1 MGKHGS
7 NTGKASKKV
16 KPNTP
21 SKNTS
26 AQSLPSFDESALSAL
41 TDKIEKGF
49 KGASSDA
56 VQKPAKKDKNKPNGA
71 SHSKDTA
78 PGKKRDADGN
88 VKTPAKSNKAG
99 DRKPKQA
106 EGGAAAEGSAR
117 DILLQEI
124 LALGGTEEDLDL
136 LDGVESDDED
146 VEGTQ
151 PKVDDPKFAKEFSKF
166 VAGLGIEGQTQADAS
181 DSDVE
186 AEEADADSEEWEEE
200 PDTPKKAPTKAPKK
214 AEEPVPQLVQAQD
227 NKPEKKTKDV
237 NRLVSSFPSDN

>member
-1 MGKHGS
+1 MARHGTI
-7 NTGKASKKV
+7 TGKASKKV

-21 SKNTS
+21 SKNSS
-26 AQSLPSFDESALSAL
+26 AQSMPSFDEGALSAL
-41 TDKIEKGF
+41 TEKIEKGF
-49 KGASSDA
+49 NKGASSDA
-56 VQKPAKKDKNKPNGA
+56 AQKSAKKDKSKSNGA

-78 PGKKRDADGN
+78 PGKKRDAEGN
-88 VKTPAKSNKAG
+88 VKTPTKSNKAT
-99 DRKPKQA
+99 DRKLKQA

-166 VAGLGIEGQTQADAS
+166 VAGLGIEGQTQVDAS
-181 DSDVE
+181 DSEAE
-186 AEEADADSEEWEEE
+186 AEEVDEDSEEWEEE
-200 PDTPKKAPTKAPKK
+200 PDTPKKAPKK
-214 AEEPVPQLVQAQD
+214 TEEPIPQLVQAQD
-227 NKPEKKTKDV
+227 NKQDKKTKDV
-237 NRLVSSFPSDN
+237 NRLVSSFHSNN

>member
-21 SKNTS
+21 SKNSS

-41 TDKIEKGF
+41 TEKIEKGF
-49 KGASSDA
+49 NKGANSDA
-56 VQKPAKKDKNKPNGA
+56 AQKPAKKDKNKPNGA
-71 SHSKDTA
+71 AHSKDSA
-78 PGKKRDADGN
+78 LGKKRDAEGN
-88 VKTPAKSNKAG
+88 VKTPTKSNKATE
-99 DRKPKQA
+99 RKPKQA

-151 PKVDDPKFAKEFSKF
+151 TKVDDPKFAKEFSKF
-166 VAGLGIEGQTQADAS
+166 VAGLGIEGQTQVDAS
-181 DSDVE
+181 DSE
-186 AEEADADSEEWEEE
+186 AEVDEVDEDSDEWEEE
-200 PDTPKKAPTKAPKK
+200 PDTPKKAPKK
-214 AEEPVPQLVQAQD
+214 TEEPIPQLQAQD
-227 NKPEKKTKDV
+227 NKSEKKTKDV
-237 NRLVSSFPSDN
+237 NRLVSSFLSDN